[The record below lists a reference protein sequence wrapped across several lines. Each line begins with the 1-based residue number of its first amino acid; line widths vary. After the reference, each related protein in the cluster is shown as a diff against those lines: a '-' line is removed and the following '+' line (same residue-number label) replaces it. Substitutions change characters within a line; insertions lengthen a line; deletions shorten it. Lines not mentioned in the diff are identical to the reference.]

1 MVRRG
6 ADALAQG
13 AGAVA
18 GAEPRRQLNSSK
30 RDLCST
36 IASVFLLRSL
46 VCKSVLG
53 PVSLCRALRLP
64 LAGFPR

>member
-1 MVRRG
+1 ME
-6 ADALAQG
+6 LASACDG
-13 AGAVA
+13 AGAVT
-18 GAEPRRQLNSSK
+18 GAESQRQRLNSSK

-36 IASVFLLRSL
+36 IALIFLLRSL
-46 VCKSVLG
+46 VCKRVLG

>member
-36 IASVFLLRSL
+36 IALIFLLR
-46 VCKSVLG
+46 
-53 PVSLCRALRLP
+53 
-64 LAGFPR
+64 

>member
-1 MVRRG
+1 MVQGVGAARGQSLGWLG

-30 RDLCST
+30 HDLCST
-36 IASVFLLRSL
+36 IALIFLLR
-46 VCKSVLG
+46 
-53 PVSLCRALRLP
+53 
-64 LAGFPR
+64 